1 VKKVK
6 MGIPSFLPILHHVKK
21 RRKRQKRNGKN
32 GELGAMGS
40 RVAKGNW
47 AINAH
52 FIVPTHDKMIRYVFW
67 YGAQNNHINFRTKIL
82 FCQAGCWKV
91 APR

>member
-6 MGIPSFLPILHHVKK
+6 MGIPSFFTDFSVMLKSDE
-21 RRKRQKRNGKN
+21 NGKN

-52 FIVPTHDKMIRYVFW
+52 FIVPTHDKMIRCVFW